1 MKKPKFNENNIMSGG
16 KLGIAAE
23 LFNFLGKYEMC
34 MNRINAR
41 PEINAII
48 PREYAFSICICVSP
62 KYQLK
67 KFIY

>member
-1 MKKPKFNENNIMSGG
+1 MKKPKFNDNNIMRGG
-16 KLGIAAE
+16 KVGIAGE
-23 LFNFLGKYEMC
+23 LFNSLGKYEMC
-34 MNRINAR
+34 MNKRKAR

-48 PREYAFSICICVSP
+48 PSENALSICICVLP